1 MAEEVRTLID
11 NSLMYGVL
19 STNSDAYPGKYAY
32 FSILTIAVLLK
43 LTTYNAT
50 ITTILISI

>member
-19 STNSDAYPGKYAY
+19 STNSDAYPGTYAY
-32 FSILTIAVLLK
+32 FNDDSINI
-43 LTTYNAT
+43 NN
-50 ITTILISI
+50 ISRCGILMN

>member
-19 STNSDAYPGKYAY
+19 STNSDAYPGLAQFYDTN
-32 FSILTIAVLLK
+32 I
-43 LTTYNAT
+43 
-50 ITTILISI
+50 ISISVYI